1 MSEKIIAWLVV
12 AIIVCAG
19 GYVTYEHIKDLGR
32 KEVQAE
38 WDADK
43 DRQDKAAKAAIAKR
57 EAENAQVAAAQSET
71 IKLIKQGEANDKTH
85 NDAVHV
91 AVVDSMRRDPRSQG
105 RGLASSTKTENPS
118 EPDKTT
124 TGAWLLSDAGM
135 QDLFALLRNADELA
149 SQCRAQKKF
158 ITDNNLIEGEKND
171 LDQPTR

>member
-1 MSEKIIAWLVV
+1 MSEKIITWLVV

-19 GYVTYEHIKDLGR
+19 GYVTYEHIKDSGR

-71 IKLIKQGEANDKTH
+71 IKLIKQREANDKTH

-91 AVVDSMRRDPRSQG
+91 AVVDSMRNDPRSKSG
-105 RGLASSTKTENPS
+105 RSAEGSSSKNTS
-118 EPDKTT
+118 EPDQANS
-124 TGAWLLSDAGM
+124 GAWILSDARM

-149 SQCRAQKKF
+149 SQCRAQQKF
-158 ITDNNLIEGEKND
+158 ITDNNLIEGGEND
-171 LDQPTR
+171 LD